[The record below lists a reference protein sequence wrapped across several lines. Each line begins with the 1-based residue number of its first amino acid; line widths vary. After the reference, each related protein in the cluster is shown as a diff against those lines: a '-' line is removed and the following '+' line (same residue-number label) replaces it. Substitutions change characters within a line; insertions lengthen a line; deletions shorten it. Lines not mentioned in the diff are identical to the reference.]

1 MLINII
7 KTILANKTFNVSLT
21 FNKNRGKKYIYIR
34 NVKICTGGFS
44 KTFKNSMS
52 LMI

>member
-21 FNKNRGKKYIYIR
+21 KKGGKYIYIR